1 MVEDSASERVEPTP
15 RLVLQSVS
23 VAHECPGPAVMS
35 VEMGVGEYMAERH
48 SFSIASH

>member
-1 MVEDSASERVEPTP
+1 
-15 RLVLQSVS
+15 

-35 VEMGVGEYMAERH
+35 VEIGVGEYMAERH